1 MKRTNENRISPVPW
15 ALVALLLVILAGL
28 LVLRLLA
35 AAEVVPVPDPTPV
48 PTATPSPT
56 PDPAETL
63 LEGMTPEEK
72 ICQLLIIHPE
82 ALTGKAVTQM
92 DETLEAALEASPIG
106 GVILDNMNIKNRDQ
120 LTELTAALQEH
131 DMLITVDEEGGRVAR
146 LMTSVGTTWL
156 GSMYSYRNGGTET
169 AFQNALTI
177 GTDLISCGLNTD
189 FAPVA
194 DVWSNPKNTVI
205 GDRAYSDDFDEA
217 AELVAAAVKGFHEA
231 GAICCLKHFP
241 GHGSTLTDSHEGA
254 AIVNQT
260 LEELRAHDLKPFVSG
275 IEAGADLV
283 MVGHLTV
290 PKVDDV
296 PACMSR
302 KLVTDLLR
310 EELGFD
316 GVIITDG
323 LQMAGAGG
331 GSDGEKAVK
340 CLQAGCDLL
349 LEVNDVNGTVA
360 AIQAALDDGT
370 LTQKRLD
377 ESVLRVLRL
386 KMAYGIL

>member
-1 MKRTNENRISPVPW
+1 MRRFDENRISPVPW
-15 ALVALLLVILAGL
+15 ALVVLLLIILAGL
-28 LVLRLLA
+28 IVLRLFA
-35 AAEVVPVPDPTPV
+35 AADAPAPEPTPT

-56 PDPAETL
+56 PDPAEKL
-63 LEGMTPEEK
+63 LDSLTQQEK
-72 ICQLLIIHPE
+72 ICQLLVVHPE
-82 ALTGKAVTQM
+82 ALTGKTVTKA
-92 DETLEAALEASPIG
+92 DENLEAALETFPVG
-106 GVILDNMNIKNRDQ
+106 GVILDNSNMKTRDQ
-120 LTELTAALQEH
+120 LTALTEALQAH
-131 DMLITVDEEGGRVAR
+131 HMLITVDEEGGRVAR

-169 AFQNALTI
+169 AYQNALTI
-177 GTDLISCGLNTD
+177 GTDLIACGFNTD

-217 AELVAAAVKGFHEA
+217 AELVAAAVRGFHDA

-241 GHGSTLTDSHEGA
+241 GHGSTLADSHEGT
-254 AIVNQT
+254 AIVDQT
-260 LEELRAHDLKPFVSG
+260 LKELKDHDLKPFVSG

-290 PKVDDV
+290 PTVDDV
-296 PACMSR
+296 PACMSK

-310 EELGFD
+310 KELGFD

-323 LQMAGAGG
+323 LQMAGAG
-331 GSDGEKAVK
+331 SSADGDKAVQ

-349 LEVNDVNGTVA
+349 LEVSDVSGAVE
-360 AIQAALDDGT
+360 AIQTALADGA
-370 LTQKRLD
+370 LTQKQLD
-377 ESVLRVLRL
+377 DSVLRVLRL

>member
-1 MKRTNENRISPVPW
+1 MKRSNENRISPVPW
-15 ALVALLLVILAGL
+15 ALVVLLLVILAGL
-28 LVLRLLA
+28 VVLRLFA
-35 AAEVVPVPDPTPV
+35 AAEEPEPVSTPA
-48 PTATPSPT
+48 PTAAPSPT
-56 PDPAETL
+56 PDPAERMLKGLTQQ
-63 LEGMTPEEK
+63 EK
-72 ICQLLIIHPE
+72 ICQLLIVHPE
-82 ALTGKAVTQM
+82 ALTGKTVTKT
-92 DETLEAALEASPIG
+92 DETLDAALEAFPIG
-106 GVILDNMNIKNRDQ
+106 GVILDNANMKSREQ
-120 LTELTAALQEH
+120 LTALTSALQGH

-169 AFQNALTI
+169 AYQNALTI
-177 GTDLISCGLNTD
+177 GTDLIACGFNTD

-241 GHGSTLTDSHEGA
+241 GHGSTLTDSHEGT
-254 AIVNQT
+254 AIVDQT
-260 LEELRAHDLKPFVSG
+260 LEGLRTHDLKPFVSG
-275 IEAGADLV
+275 IGAGADLV

-296 PACMSR
+296 PACMSK

-310 EELGFD
+310 KELGFD

-323 LQMAGAGG
+323 LQMAGAGIG
-331 GSDGEKAVK
+331 TDGEKAVK

-349 LEVNDVNGTVA
+349 LEVNDVKGTVE
-360 AIQAALDDGT
+360 AIESALDDGT

>member
-1 MKRTNENRISPVPW
+1 MKRSMENRISPVPW

-28 LVLRLLA
+28 VVLRLFA
-35 AAEVVPVPDPTPV
+35 AAEEPEPVSTPV

-56 PDPAETL
+56 PDPAERMLKGLTQQ
-63 LEGMTPEEK
+63 EK
-72 ICQLLIIHPE
+72 ICQLLVIHPE
-82 ALTGKAVTQM
+82 ALTGKTVTKM
-92 DETLEAALEASPIG
+92 DETLEAALEEYPVC
-106 GVILDNMNIKNRDQ
+106 GVLLDNANMKSREQ
-120 LTELTAALQEH
+120 LTELTEALQEH

-169 AFQNALTI
+169 AYQNALTI
-177 GTDLISCGLNTD
+177 GTDLIACGFNTD

-241 GHGSTLTDSHEGA
+241 GHGSTLTDSHEGT
-254 AIVNQT
+254 AIVDQT
-260 LEELRAHDLKPFVSG
+260 LEELRTHDLKPFVSG

-296 PACMSR
+296 PACMSK
-302 KLVTDLLR
+302 KLVTNLLR
-310 EELGFD
+310 KELGFD

-323 LQMAGAGG
+323 LQMAGAGS

-349 LEVNDVNGTVA
+349 LEVSDVKGTVD

-386 KMAYGIL
+386 KLAYGIL

>member
-1 MKRTNENRISPVPW
+1 MENRISPVPW
-15 ALVALLLVILAGL
+15 ALIALLLVILAGL
-28 LVLRLLA
+28 LVLRLFA
-35 AAEVVPVPDPTPV
+35 AVEEPEPVPTPV

-56 PDPAETL
+56 PDPAEKL
-63 LEGMTPEEK
+63 LDSLTEREK
-72 ICQLLIIHPE
+72 ICQLLVIHPE
-82 ALTGKAVTQM
+82 ALSGKTVTKM
-92 DETLEAALEASPIG
+92 DETLEAALEEYPVG
-106 GVILDNMNIKNRDQ
+106 GVILDNANMKSREQ
-120 LTELTAALQEH
+120 LSALTEGFRQRN
-131 DMLITVDEEGGRVAR
+131 MLITVDEEGGRVAR

-169 AFQNALTI
+169 AYQNAMTI
-177 GTDLISCGLNTD
+177 GTDLISCGFNTD

-205 GDRAYSDDFDEA
+205 GDRAYSDNFDEA
-217 AELVAAAVKGFHEA
+217 AELVAAAVKGFHDA

-241 GHGSTLTDSHEGA
+241 GHGSTLADSHEGT

-260 LEELRAHDLKPFVSG
+260 LEELRTHDLKPFVSG

-296 PACMSR
+296 PACMSK
-302 KLVTDLLR
+302 KLVTNLLR
-310 EELGFD
+310 KELGFD

-323 LQMAGAGG
+323 LQMAGAGS
-331 GSDGEKAVK
+331 GSDGEKAVQ

-349 LEVNDVNGTVA
+349 LEVSDVKGTVE
-360 AIQAALDDGT
+360 AIEAALADGT

-377 ESVLRVLRL
+377 ESVLRILRL
-386 KMAYGIL
+386 KLAYGIL

>member
-1 MKRTNENRISPVPW
+1 MKRSNENRISPVPW
-15 ALVALLLVILAGL
+15 ALIALLLVILAGL
-28 LVLRLLA
+28 VVLRLFA
-35 AAEVVPVPDPTPV
+35 AVEEPEPVETPV

-56 PDPAETL
+56 PDPAEKL
-63 LEGMTPEEK
+63 LDSLSQREK
-72 ICQLLIIHPE
+72 ICQLLVIHPE
-82 ALTGKAVTQM
+82 ALTGKTVTAM
-92 DETLEAALEASPIG
+92 DEVLETALEDYPVS
-106 GVILDNMNIKNRDQ
+106 GVLLDNANMKSREQ
-120 LTELTAALQEH
+120 LSALTSALQEH
-131 DMLITVDEEGGRVAR
+131 NMLITVDEEGGRVAR

-169 AFQNALTI
+169 AYQNALTI
-177 GTDLISCGLNTD
+177 GTDLISCGFNTD

-217 AELVAAAVKGFHEA
+217 AKLVAAAVKGFHEA

-241 GHGSTLTDSHEGA
+241 GHGSTLTDSHEGT
-254 AIVNQT
+254 AIVDQT

-296 PACMSR
+296 PACMSK
-302 KLVTDLLR
+302 KLVTNLLR
-310 EELGFD
+310 KELGFD

-323 LQMAGAGG
+323 LQMAGAGN

-349 LEVNDVNGTVA
+349 LEVNDVKGTVEA
-360 AIQAALDDGT
+360 MEAALADGT

-386 KMAYGIL
+386 KLAYGIL